1 VPAHWFR
8 ISFARNAFLRSL
20 GSPIESLNLAR
31 GVRAMVAFGRD
42 YRPQHGELDVL
53 ECSWGPGG
61 EGFEFAIA
69 RRMRRHGH
77 PENELAL
84 VFEYSASPTRS
95 TSGRASVTAVRDVTA
110 TEGYRAI
117 SRAVP
122 RARRLVDQSASSA
135 VLAQPDP

>member
-8 ISFARNAFLRSL
+8 IPFARNAFLRSL
-20 GSPIESLNLAR
+20 GGPIESLSLAQ
-31 GVRAMVAFGRD
+31 GVRTMVAFVRD

-61 EGFEFAIA
+61 DGFEFGIS

-77 PENELAL
+77 PETQLSL
-84 VFEYSASPTRS
+84 VFEYAASPTRS
-95 TSGRASVTAVRDVTA
+95 TSGRTEVTSLRDVTS
-110 TEGYRAI
+110 TEGYRAV

-122 RARRLVDQSASSA
+122 RARRLG
-135 VLAQPDP
+135 